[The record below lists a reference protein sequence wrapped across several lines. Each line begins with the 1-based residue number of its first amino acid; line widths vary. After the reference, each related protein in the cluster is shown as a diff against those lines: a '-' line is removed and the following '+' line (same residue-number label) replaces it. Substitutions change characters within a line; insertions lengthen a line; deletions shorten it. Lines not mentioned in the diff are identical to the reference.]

1 MSRIYPHL
9 LQEPLFLIWC
19 SHPQDSP
26 SQPSFPVPSPA
37 ATLGELPL
45 SASEYFHLLLSRVP
59 LVSSFMVHRCHT
71 CCSSLGHCAIPNSV
85 SNLHIRIYEADLA
98 DHTMSAT
105 TIHQEDGDGKSSKD
119 SSNCWLSLEIKKG
132 TKCITNIRLL
142 GYFVNMWPPIR
153 THVRSGVLGISSM
166 PGFKNRCCSWVLF
179 VLAVSVTMTT

>member
-1 MSRIYPHL
+1 MFHFQKRTRILHHIMTAFCWIAYFRAGIPVSGWFFWIKSIANCFTRCQGYIHTYYRNPCTL
-9 LQEPLFLIWC
+9 LFLIWC

-37 ATLGELPL
+37 ATLSELPL

-98 DHTMSAT
+98 DRTMSAT

-119 SSNCWLSLEIKKG
+119 SSNC
-132 TKCITNIRLL
+132 
-142 GYFVNMWPPIR
+142 
-153 THVRSGVLGISSM
+153 
-166 PGFKNRCCSWVLF
+166 
-179 VLAVSVTMTT
+179 